1 MTNDSRITD
10 VTDMS
15 VSGDRQLMRAAG
27 SRGSSRRIVLPT
39 FFPQMHTH
47 PSDSSSRRSSV
58 SDITSCILVYLDT
71 DRALESAARS
81 CTCMAFAFVASASLP
96 KAFSPSCS

>member
-15 VSGDRQLMRAAG
+15 TFWRPAADARGRQPRFVASHCSTYL
-27 SRGSSRRIVLPT
+27 LP
-39 FFPQMHTH
+39 PDAHT
-47 PSDSSSRRSSV
+47 PIGLLIEAK